1 MSWDT
6 TLQIDKLKRRSRHD
20 QIRHGTHFSEIANAI
35 DGKYCC
41 SHENLSTMSTFT
53 SHAPYH
59 DKCQYGSSNP
69 GFLGN
74 ELPRQALKHDSV
86 ICGYSTTLEHLP
98 LPIECWIP
106 PSCALASNVIPT
118 LSGGFYPAESPA
130 LASASMLIRPCETR
144 VYADRLWAWRPCL
157 TGINMMRCVPA
168 DGNNFLQYAIVLA
181 ESGVV

>member
-86 ICGYSTTLEHLP
+86 ICGYSTNLDT
-98 LPIECWIP
+98 CR
-106 PSCALASNVIPT
+106 CRSNVGYLHHVRWHRASFQRCPDASTPLIPQPW
-118 LSGGFYPAESPA
+118 L
-130 LASASMLIRPCETR
+130 LHPC
-144 VYADRLWAWRPCL
+144 
-157 TGINMMRCVPA
+157 
-168 DGNNFLQYAIVLA
+168 
-181 ESGVV
+181 